1 MVAQRISRRTV
12 VDWGS
17 SATAAGASGSTL
29 RRDGSAAGGRRP
41 FQAPSCRRPRNGE
54 TASPERP
61 GWRATRRC
69 DFRCARAPAPGIPAP
84 DGPLRVFLFHGR
96 HDHGPAGAGIAG
108 KLCGQDAKEP
118 DSVQPVGFSAPGASG
133 DQDAGRLDN
142 VVDHAVGGQKS
153 MQPKSIPPGLKAA
166 DDKHRRVIRRIQPVA
181 QAGDESKQSC
191 AVARFQ
197 TMKLSLGSL
206 ALEA

>member
-12 VDWGS
+12 VDWDRQRQPPAQAVQLCDEMGRQR
-17 SATAAGASGSTL
+17 AAVARSKRPHVGVPGTE
-29 RRDGSAAGGRRP
+29 RRP
-41 FQAPSCRRPRNGE
+41 LPNALGGERRGDAIFAAHALLHQE
-54 TASPERP
+54 
-61 GWRATRRC
+61 
-69 DFRCARAPAPGIPAP
+69 F
-84 DGPLRVFLFHGR
+84 PLPMGRFRVFLFHGR
-96 HDHGPAGAGIAG
+96 HDHGPAGTGIAG

-166 DDKHRRVIRRIQPVA
+166 DDTHRRVIRRIQPVA

>member
-1 MVAQRISRRTV
+1 M
-12 VDWGS
+12 
-17 SATAAGASGSTL
+17 L
-29 RRDGSAAGGRRP
+29 
-41 FQAPSCRRPRNGE
+41 
-54 TASPERP
+54 
-61 GWRATRRC
+61 
-69 DFRCARAPAPGIPAP
+69 
-84 DGPLRVFLFHGR
+84 
-96 HDHGPAGAGIAG
+96 
-108 KLCGQDAKEP
+108 
-118 DSVQPVGFSAPGASG
+118 VG
-133 DQDAGRLDN
+133 DN

-191 AVARFQ
+191 AVARFR